1 MERTGIIYGINGPI
15 VYLKGDP
22 GFKMNELVY
31 VGTENLVGEVIGLT
45 SERTT
50 IEVYEETSGLKPGES
65 VTGSG
70 SPVSVILAPGILT
83 NIFDGIERP
92 LSEIKKT
99 GGAYIDRGVS
109 VESLDGSKLWDTHI
123 TVKKGDVLYQ
133 GSIFAEVPETR
144 AIVHSPWF
152 PPELREPFSM
162 PRQTEN
168 IRSTI
173 RSSHYYSR
181 TARKSSL
188 RWHRNGLSAS
198 RAPSAN
204 AIRHPGRSL
213 QDSVSWIPCFPW
225 QKAAPPV
232 SPAASAQVK
241 P

>member
-144 AIVHSPWF
+144 AIVHKPMV
-152 PPELREPFSM
+152 PPGIEGTVLDAAADGKY
-162 PRQTEN
+162 
-168 IRSTI
+168 TI
-173 RSSHYYSR
+173 HYYSR

>member
-144 AIVHSPWF
+144 AIVHKPMV
-152 PPELREPFSM
+152 PPGIEGTVLDAAADGKYTIHDPLITLLQPA
-162 PRQTEN
+162 PRQQTLSG
-168 IRSTI
+168 IPAA
-173 RSSHYYSR
+173 HYR
-181 TARKSSL
+181 TAY
-188 RWHRNGLSAS
+188 
-198 RAPSAN
+198 
-204 AIRHPGRSL
+204 PGY
-213 QDSVSWIPCFPW
+213 
-225 QKAAPPV
+225 PV
-232 SPAASAQVK
+232 SPGK
-241 P
+241 RRHRLYPRRLRHR